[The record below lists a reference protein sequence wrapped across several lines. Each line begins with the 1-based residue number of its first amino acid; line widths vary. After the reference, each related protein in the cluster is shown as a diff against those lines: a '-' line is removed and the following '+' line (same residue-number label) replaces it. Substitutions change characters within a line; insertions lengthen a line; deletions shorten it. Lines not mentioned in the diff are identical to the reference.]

1 MRLRNSK
8 AASSASSSPS
18 AAAWALLLTLTALF
32 GTQPVTPS
40 AVVTESQG
48 CCRLSSVSPTTV
60 SSVPAEISPSRCPS
74 GDLTEGQN
82 LPTATRS
89 RIGVSTTAVAGGE
102 LAAVAK
108 AGSALAAVEVLEGW
122 RGVEGGVA
130 SGLSAGGA
138 ELVGVA
144 VAVVGVPGGVLSS
157 PSAQHA
163 EAQ

>member
-32 GTQPVTPS
+32 GTQPVRPS
-40 AVVTESQG
+40 RVVTESQG

-102 LAAVAK
+102 LAAAT
-108 AGSALAAVEVLEGW
+108 AGSSLAAVEVLE
-122 RGVEGGVA
+122 GVEGGVA

-138 ELVGVA
+138 ELV
-144 VAVVGVPGGVLSS
+144 L
-157 PSAQHA
+157 
-163 EAQ
+163 

>member
-32 GTQPVTPS
+32 GTQPVRPS
-40 AVVTESQG
+40 RVVTESQG

-108 AGSALAAVEVLEGW
+108 AGSALAAVEVLEG
-122 RGVEGGVA
+122 VEGGVA

-138 ELVGVA
+138 ELA
-144 VAVVGVPGGVLSS
+144 RAAAAAVGVPGGVLSS